1 MPGPVAHEAALAAV
15 TVTVTVTARW
25 PRPRHLSGGKASGG
39 RLRHE
44 NLVAGLWRGSL
55 GKLRAQVAYSLAVAG
70 SSPGGPGGQAGGGRG
85 AEYNHKLSPALR
97 HQPCV
102 KSHVCCEFE
111 HVSIAGTLQLDY
123 RLVHRSFS
131 GWALCRACAVVRNT
145 MIRTAATIHS
155 KPSDWWVH
163 FGVTF
168 NQRESTFVCAAKSAQ
183 HGNFTST
190 RICTLMIVSKIRQID
205 YPEHDEWGR
214 DTDIDQVLPGNP
226 GQVLVHLA
234 CCSEHIRSQVYISAD
249 WREQWTRD
257 I

>member
-1 MPGPVAHEAALAAV
+1 MPGPVAHEALSGRRSHGHGGRHGG
-15 TVTVTVTARW
+15 TG
-25 PRPRHLSGGKASGG
+25 RHLSCGKASGG

-44 NLVAGLWRGSL
+44 NLVAGLWRGSF
-55 GKLRAQVAYSLAVAG
+55 GKLRAQVAYSLAGAG
-70 SSPGGPGGQAGGGRG
+70 SGGQGRRAPGRG
-85 AEYNHKLSPALR
+85 VGVQLSPALR

-123 RLVHRSFS
+123 RLVNRSFS